1 MFAAALLPMGGCMEN
16 SGEYYTEIPHT
27 AAEVGEDNR
36 FGEDGADNYYA
47 LQSAV
52 LSMIGA
58 RRESNVIPIT
68 NYSGSLE
75 DDIKKLTQEIMTEN
89 PLGCFAVASLGFDQT
104 RVLTYQELSISIQ
117 YKRSA
122 VEIAAVKETPTVEDF
137 ERRLTDILSDYG
149 SGGFYSVT
157 DLQDSDEELYQRV
170 LKCWLSSANTAYGL
184 KNIEFESFPAK
195 ASRRIVEVKIE
206 WTDDPYTLKEQS
218 NKAFQRAESVCQG
231 KETLDTAEKL
241 RFIEQF
247 LSSKVIYDD
256 KAMRVVAE
264 TNGRQP
270 RTSTYTAYGALLEG
284 QAAQS
289 GMVHAAKL
297 MLDQLQVPC
306 RLISGSNGGISYVWL
321 RVQVDGVWYY
331 YDPLGQV
338 SLMNEEQAKL
348 AGYVYDTM
356 VYHFE
361 S

>member
-1 MFAAALLPMGGCMEN
+1 MGGCMEN